1 MAQRQVDLRNMMH
14 NIGLFRGA
22 PIPNH
27 YIPTYYRPSWWSAF
41 HLNQL
46 YFVIWDLPCVNE
58 ANYADIYEV
67 VLNHWTSIRTHMN
80 ETRNFGLS
88 S

>member
-1 MAQRQVDLRNMMH
+1 MAQRQVDLRNMMR
-14 NIGLFRGA
+14 NVGLFRGPA
-22 PIPNH
+22 LPDH
-27 YIPTYYRPSWWSAF
+27 YIPKYYRPEWFSAY

-46 YFVIWDLPCVNE
+46 YFVIWDLPLVNE
-58 ANYADIYEV
+58 ANYADIYDIV
-67 VLNHWTSIRTHMN
+67 WKYWTSIRTHMN